1 MKRMNKDKRKIVISV
16 GGSILVRDLSSQNI
30 KRYADVIY
38 EISKDN
44 KVFVVVGGGY
54 IARDYIKVAKELG
67 LNDSAADYIGID
79 ITRINAKLLIAALPE
94 ENVYGDVA
102 LNFKDAKN
110 FSNFKDIVVM
120 GGTEPGHTTDA
131 VGAILAEYVSANM
144 FINATS
150 VDGVYDKDPNKFT
163 DAKKIGLLTTSGLM
177 KIVGEARMD
186 AGLNMILDILAI
198 KVIERSGIETY
209 IIDGKDPL
217 NILKAVNKEEIGTRI
232 NKGQK

>member
-1 MKRMNKDKRKIVISV
+1 MNKDKRKIVISV

-54 IARDYIKVAKELG
+54 IARNYIKVAKELG

-79 ITRINAKLLIAALPE
+79 ITRINARLLIAALPE
-94 ENVYGDVA
+94 ESVYGDVA
-102 LNFKDAKN
+102 LNFKEAKN

-131 VGAILAEYVSANM
+131 VGAILAEYVSADM

-150 VDGVYDKDPNKFT
+150 VDGVYDKDPNKFM

-177 KIVGEARMD
+177 KIVGGARMD

-209 IIDGKDPL
+209 ILDGRDPI

-232 NKGQK
+232 NKG

>member
-1 MKRMNKDKRKIVISV
+1 MNKDKRKIVISV

-79 ITRINAKLLIAALPE
+79 ITRINARLLIAALPE
-94 ENVYGDVA
+94 ESVYGDVA
-102 LNFKDAKN
+102 LNFKEAKN
-110 FSNFKDIVVM
+110 FSNFKDIIVM

-209 IIDGKDPL
+209 ILDGKDPL

-232 NKGQK
+232 NKG